1 MSMSLNKLLTIYDNI
16 PSQYILLLCSIN
28 ITDANIVQLSHK
40 KECEHISG
48 QKNID
53 QDIAQK

>member
-1 MSMSLNKLLTIYDNI
+1 MSMSLNTLLTIYDI
-16 PSQYILLLCSIN
+16 SSQSILLLCSIN
-28 ITDANIVQLSHK
+28 IIDANIVQLSHK
-40 KECEHISG
+40 KECEQISG